1 MKHRIN
7 IVHSEDYEAVYI
19 NDELV
24 YEDHHIDPMEMV
36 LQIKAE
42 IPGSTKLNDLIVD
55 EWWADEEWINEE
67 QYFPRTFNRV
77 KLRF

>member
-55 EWWADEEWINEE
+55 EWWADEEWISEE
-67 QYFPRTFNRV
+67 QYFPRTFDRV